1 MIGPFEVEN
10 ALTKNPLVRE
20 CAVVASPDPDRG
32 AAVKAFVV
40 LVDEG
45 IPKTEEL
52 VKEL

>member
-1 MIGPFEVEN
+1 MEN
-10 ALTKNPLVRE
+10 ALTKHPLVRE
-20 CAVVASPDPDRG
+20 CAVVASPDPDCG